1 MDNLTMYN
9 KYAQPPQ
16 SALKNFNNGSF
27 SGTDINPM
35 WRIMVLTEEYGE
47 CGFGWYV
54 EVLDSWREDSTK
66 TVRKADG
73 TIETITESTV
83 YCKVALRVKRAEWS
97 APIIGIGGNTLAG
110 YSKKKAEVL
119 VSDESYKM
127 AYTDALSN
135 ACKMLGIGSDVW
147 WKHEPTKYT
156 KPTAAADKPEDP
168 PKFHCNDCGQEIT
181 ETIINGKAYSASAMV
196 KATVRSYGTALC
208 LSCKNVRDTEI
219 ADINRDER
227 LYAECEHED
236 AGDRD

>member
-1 MDNLTMYN
+1 MSNLDMYSR
-9 KYAQPPQ
+9 YAMPPQ
-16 SALKNFNNGSF
+16 SALKSFNNGSF

-54 EVLDSWREDSTK
+54 EVLDNWREDSTK

-83 YCKVALRVKRAEWS
+83 YCKVALRVKRSEWS

-168 PKFHCNDCGQEIT
+168 PKYYCNDCGGEIT
-181 ETIINGKAYSASAMV
+181 ETIINGKAYSADKMV
-196 KATVRSYGTALC
+196 TATVKNYGTALC
-208 LSCKNVRDTEI
+208 MDCKTKRDAAANPT
-219 ADINRDER
+219 D
-227 LYAECEHED
+227 
-236 AGDRD
+236 

>member
-1 MDNLTMYN
+1 MDNLTMYK

-66 TVRKADG
+66 TVRKTDG

-156 KPTAAADKPEDP
+156 KPTAAGENPEELNPRFFCEACKAEFTPTTKRTAAQLADASRT
-168 PKFHCNDCGQEIT
+168 KF
-181 ETIINGKAYSASAMV
+181 GKA
-196 KATVRSYGTALC
+196 LC
-208 LSCKNVRDTEI
+208 PDCAKKQITKWEI
-219 ADINRDER
+219 EEINRDER

-236 AGDRD
+236 AGERI

>member
-1 MDNLTMYN
+1 MENLTMYN

-16 SALKNFNNGSF
+16 SALKSFNNGSF

-54 EVLDSWREDSTK
+54 EVLDNWREDSIK

-73 TIETITESTV
+73 TSESITESTV
-83 YCKVALRVKRAEWS
+83 YCKVALHVKRDGEWS
-97 APIIGIGGNTLAG
+97 APIVGIGGNTLAG

-168 PKFHCNDCGQEIT
+168 PKYYCNDCGAEIT
-181 ETIINGKAYSASAMV
+181 ETVINGKTYSADKMV
-196 KATVRSYGTALC
+196 TATVKNYGTALC
-208 LSCKNVRDTEI
+208 MECKTKRDAAAAPT
-219 ADINRDER
+219 D
-227 LYAECEHED
+227 
-236 AGDRD
+236 